1 MLVRSM
7 HLPKWVRRIF
17 PCLFCCLLVA
27 CTSAPS
33 RPAHV
38 TITPTP
44 RIAAGEPVLP
54 HSQIFY
60 QEAPLPSTTDMQFS
74 SSTWTLPGHDS
85 LATREVDLPQDSL
98 AREAAPLWYHAFA
111 SPLLF
116 PPVVGEQ
123 AIYQLA
129 SDGYLHVLRPTDGSE
144 IWSLAVGGDLTAN
157 GLALAHNLL
166 YLALDGHFIAAVN
179 AQTGT
184 LLWRFDTGGVV
195 RAAPLV
201 VGRDLLVASGPNSL
215 WCLDALTGTRYWV
228 FHSEDALTEFW
239 PTLTAPAVYA
249 GLVYTELGASSEI
262 NALDLRT
269 GRKVWEAS
277 LPERVVGGPVLDTQ
291 RGLLYLV
298 TWSGRVVAL
307 DIHTGATRWDIHLP
321 TGAEASPALAEQ
333 VGLLYIGGFDQTL
346 YALDTENGHIAW
358 SSRLDSPVTS
368 APVMLQA
375 GADSWLVVTT
385 QAGSCLL
392 LDAHSGQTLQ
402 SWQLGELRAPPVV
415 AGGVLYQASLGKPGL
430 FAIAL

>member
-1 MLVRSM
+1 MRLS
-7 HLPKWVRRIF
+7 KWVCRIF
-17 PCLFCCLLVA
+17 PYLLCGLLVA
-27 CTSAPS
+27 CSPAPG

-38 TITPTP
+38 SITPTP
-44 RIAAGEPVLP
+44 RMAAGEPVLP

-85 LATREVDLPQDSL
+85 LATRAVDLPQDSL
-98 AREAAPLWYHAFA
+98 TRGAAPLWYHAFA

-116 PPVVGEQ
+116 SPVVGEQ

-129 SDGYLHVLRPTDGSE
+129 SDGYLHVLRRTDGSE
-144 IWSLAVGGDLTAN
+144 MWHMAVGGDLTAN

-166 YLALDGHFIAAVN
+166 YLALNGHFIAAVN
-179 AQTGT
+179 AQTGAM
-184 LLWRFDTGGVV
+184 LWRFDTGGVV

-201 VGRDLLVASGPNSL
+201 VGQDLLVASGPNSL
-215 WCLDALTGTRYWV
+215 WCLDALTGRLYWA

-239 PTLTAPAVYA
+239 PTLTSPAVFA
-249 GLVYTELGASSEI
+249 GIVYTELGASSEV

-291 RGLLYLV
+291 RDLLYLV

-321 TGAEASPALAEQ
+321 TGSESSPALAEQ
-333 VGLLYIGGFDQTL
+333 AGLLYIGGFDQTL
-346 YALDTENGHIAW
+346 YALDTENGHIVW
-358 SSRLDSPVTS
+358 SSRLDSSVIA
-368 APVMLQA
+368 APTVLLA
-375 GADSWLVVTT
+375 GTDDRLVVTT

-402 SWQLGELRAPPVV
+402 TWQLGELRAPPVV
-415 AGGVLYQASLGKPGL
+415 AGSMLYQASLGKSGL